1 MSDCPPN
8 APEQTAMASRI
19 NATKIANIPQ
29 PSQIG
34 GSVFMLLFD
43 YSDKHIF
50 TRMNNPCCKIID
62 SAPAF
67 T

>member
-1 MSDCPPN
+1 
-8 APEQTAMASRI
+8 MASRI